1 MAPTRIPPTPG
12 RRERPGVPPVV
23 ALHRRWMAVG
33 AAIAS
38 AAVAALALPAS
49 AHGADDVPT
58 QWQIDARAE
67 ALQRAPEP
75 AEKPVICIIDTGV
88 TPTPDLDI
96 VSRTALDGG
105 TPDDVTAIPGH
116 YGHGT
121 TVAHMAAAKVNGWG
135 SSGAFPHAR
144 IASVR
149 IFDRLG
155 QRVPWQRYVTAIWQC
170 ADMRP
175 KPVVAVV
182 AIGGGLATAEEV
194 IDLRDAINDVRT
206 RDHMSVVA
214 AAGNGGGRADM
225 PARLTEALAVGAS
238 TREGALCAFSARGQE
253 VDLLAPGCGLAQVGW
268 DEAPWTL
275 DGTSF
280 AAPLAAG
287 VLAALRAYRSGL
299 GPENAEALLRPGPDA
314 QPMSHLDAAEAL
326 KRAGLAE
333 LVVGGGTLSTDTP
346 PVGPPPGGRDYPAA
360 DPAAIDS
367 QYQPPIRGERA
378 DNKGRT
384 RRPISLPLP
393 RVRLR
398 RLRSRL
404 VVTILNCPRAARVQI
419 RLGRREVLRKCSR
432 FTLPKF
438 HAVAIRFVTRSAV
451 SIWRRVAS
459 FASASK
465 AGSSTAR
472 VIRRAPRSASP
483 SLGGGR
489 LRARC
494 SHCSSGLR

>member
-1 MAPTRIPPTPG
+1 MRSPLTPG
-12 RRERPGVPPVV
+12 RRERPGASPV
-23 ALHRRWMAVG
+23 AGAAHRRWIT
-33 AAIAS
+33 AA
-38 AAVAALALPAS
+38 AALLVATATSLALPAP
-49 AHGADDVPT
+49 AHGSDDTPT

-155 QRVPWQRYVTAIWQC
+155 QRVPWQRYVSAIWQC
-170 ADMRP
+170 GDVRP

-182 AIGGGLATAEEV
+182 AVGGDAATAQEV
-194 IDLRDAINDVRT
+194 IDLVDAINDVRT
-206 RDHMSVVA
+206 RDRMSVVA

-225 PARLTEALAVGAS
+225 PARLAEAFAVG
-238 TREGALCAFSARGQE
+238 GAERGGVLCAFSARGPE
-253 VDLLAPGCGLAQVGW
+253 VDLLAPGCGVAQAGW
-268 DEAPWTL
+268 DEARWTL

-287 VLAALRAYRSGL
+287 ILAALRAYRTDL
-299 GPENAEALLRPGPDA
+299 GPQQTENLLRAGSARDLIP
-314 QPMSHLDAAEAL
+314 HLDAAEAL
-326 KRAGLAE
+326 NRAGLDSMI
-333 LVVGGGTLSTDTP
+333 GGTGSGLTEMLSRE
-346 PVGPPPGGRDYPAA
+346 PPPDDTNSATDSPSITKQYWPPLRDLNTQEPRGR
-360 DPAAIDS
+360 
-367 QYQPPIRGERA
+367 
-378 DNKGRT
+378 RT
-384 RRPISLPLP
+384 VSLPRPQL
-393 RVRLR
+393 RLR
-398 RLRSRL
+398 RLKERR
-404 VVTILNCPRAARVQI
+404 VVTVLNRPDAAAIQMRVD
-419 RLGRREVLRKCSR
+419 GRVTERKASR

-438 HAVAIRFVTRSAV
+438 RRAAIRYVTRAAV
-451 SIWRRVAS
+451 SRWRRLAS
-459 FASASK
+459 FA
-465 AGSSTAR
+465 
-472 VIRRAPRSASP
+472 P
-483 SLGGGR
+483 
-489 LRARC
+489 
-494 SHCSSGLR
+494 